1 VISQAITVQHGGSRV
16 FARKLPIY
24 VSLNCI
30 LNAPKSE
37 DACTGSA
44 GMDST
49 LITTGIANDNRKYP
63 KIVPLNL
70 ILKKAKRCHVVKPI

>member
-1 VISQAITVQHGGSRV
+1 
-16 FARKLPIY
+16 
-24 VSLNCI
+24 
-30 LNAPKSE
+30 
-37 DACTGSA
+37 
-44 GMDST
+44 MDST